1 MLYLGI
7 FRLDYFKKTIVRFKI
22 STLEF
27 VSLQFFAKKQK
38 RSILRPKMPY
48 LDVFRLKFLRKKA
61 KMPKFGTKNALFG
74 YFWAILVVL
83 GNFKKLFSLGKPID
97 SY

>member
-48 LDVFRLKFLRKKA
+48 LDVFRLEFENNIVTLEIC
-61 KMPKFGTKNALFG
+61 ALEF
-74 YFWAILVVL
+74 I
-83 GNFKKLFSLGKPID
+83 
-97 SY
+97 